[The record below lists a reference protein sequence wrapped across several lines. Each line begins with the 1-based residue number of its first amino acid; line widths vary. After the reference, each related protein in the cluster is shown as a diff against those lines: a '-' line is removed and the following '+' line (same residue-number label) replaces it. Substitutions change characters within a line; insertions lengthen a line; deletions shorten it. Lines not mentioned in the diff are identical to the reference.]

1 MILKTNFFRFVLI
14 ALFLF
19 AYQSSTIHS
28 NHHLVKEHKDC
39 HLCVGSQQ
47 FDTNLHET
55 TFPIII
61 ESISLEIGNLEQ
73 RVVLKRR
80 LDFAQK
86 PLVKR
91 TDFTGMQHFSVMP
104 IPLGYLSTAP
114 PYTFS

>member
-1 MILKTNFFRFVLI
+1 MIFKINIFRFILI

-28 NHHLVKEHKDC
+28 SQHLLNKHKDC

-73 RVVLKRR
+73 RVVLKKY
-80 LDFAQK
+80 LDLTQK

-91 TDFTGMQHFSVMP
+91 TDFTGMQHVTVMP
-104 IPLGYLSTAP
+104 IPLGYFSNAP
-114 PYTFS
+114 PYIFS

>member
-28 NHHLVKEHKDC
+28 NQHLLSKHKDC
-39 HLCVGSQQ
+39 NLCVGSQQ
-47 FDTNLHET
+47 FDANLHET

-61 ESISLEIGNLEQ
+61 ESNSLELGNLEQ
-73 RVVLKRR
+73 RIVLKKP
-80 LDFAQK
+80 LNLTQK